1 MAFDGQQVNPPGIV
15 SGIDLTAAQYQ
26 IVKLSA
32 AKTVILCSAVT
43 DVPFGVLQN
52 TPRAGQAASVCTHGV
67 SKCVVGAAVTFG
79 AILGTDLNGR
89 AVAYAPGTDTTKY
102 AVGTVI
108 EPGAAALGVAT
119 VQVDISN
126 GRLA

>member
-15 SGIDLTAAQYQ
+15 AGVDLYAAQYQ

-52 TPRAGQAASVCTHGV
+52 TPRAGQAASICTHGT
-67 SKCVVGAAVTFG
+67 SKLVVGATVAFANIVG
-79 AILGTDLNGR
+79 SDVNGR
-89 AVAYAPGTDTTKY
+89 AVAYAPGADTTKY